1 MLNFNKELF
10 DQKTELNKLKEQH
23 QNIKR
28 QIQELSSKDQELGQ
42 KIPLKEREIVSI
54 EQRVRVDLNNRVV
67 RINQVLNPKFKTALD
82 DKLNVCISQ
91 TVSAEVSRLVWVLSL
106 DANGE
111 YSINNEESGLLPE
124 GIEDQLFLFSRFAQI
139 ISFLK

>member
-54 EQRVRVDLNNRVV
+54 EQRVRVDLNNRVA

-82 DKLNVCISQ
+82 DKLNICISQ
-91 TVSAEVSRLVWVLSL
+91 TVSTEVSRLVWVLSL

-111 YSINNEESGLLPE
+111 YAVNNEESGLLPE
-124 GIEDQLFLFSRFAQI
+124 SIEDQLFLFSRFAQI